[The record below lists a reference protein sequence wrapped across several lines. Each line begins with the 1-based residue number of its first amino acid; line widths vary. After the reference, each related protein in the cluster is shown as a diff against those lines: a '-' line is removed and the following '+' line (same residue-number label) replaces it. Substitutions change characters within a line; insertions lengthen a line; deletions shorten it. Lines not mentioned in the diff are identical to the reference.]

1 MSGRTQQVRRVVVGL
16 DGSPNSQAA
25 LDYAVALARPLGA
38 EVVATYALM
47 PLEYVYPPHPLA
59 LPVQFDEQALQSLQG
74 QLEDEWCRPL
84 REAGIRYRA
93 RVITGRPSTVLDDAA
108 REEGADLIVVGRRGR
123 SAARELL
130 AGSVSHELSH
140 RSEIPVLIVN
150 LDRSE
155 AVKAS

>member
-1 MSGRTQQVRRVVVGL
+1 MTGRTEQVRRVVVGL
-16 DGSPNSQAA
+16 DGSANSRAA
-25 LDYAVALARPLGA
+25 LDYVVALARPLGA
-38 EVVATYALM
+38 EVVAVYALM

-59 LPVQFDEQALQSLQG
+59 LPVQFDEEALRTMQG

-84 REAGIRYRA
+84 RDAGVRYRA
-93 RVITGRPSTVLDDAA
+93 RVVTGRPSTVLEDTA

-150 LDRSE
+150 LDRE
-155 AVKAS
+155 AAEKAS

>member
-25 LDYAVALARPLGA
+25 LDYAAALARPLGA
-38 EVVATYALM
+38 EVVAIYALM
-47 PLEYVYPPHPLA
+47 PLEYVYAPHPLA

-93 RVITGRPSTVLDDAA
+93 RVITGRPSTVLEDAA